1 MKNLLVRLGLAFADN
16 AQERAFSDRYVRLS
30 LLNIQ
35 VYALLGGVCFYSFHL
50 LDKLIDPTHLGAY
63 SYWIGAIAL
72 SADSHWQEM
81 D

>member
-35 VYALLGGVCFYSFHL
+35 VYALLGGVCFY
-50 LDKLIDPTHLGAY
+50 AC
-63 SYWIGAIAL
+63 
-72 SADSHWQEM
+72 
-81 D
+81 